1 MKNNGVEEFLNSGYI
16 FVIICFSI
24 SIILLLYLILK

>member
-1 MKNNGVEEFLNSGYI
+1 MRNNGVEEFLLGGYI

-24 SIILLLYLILK
+24 SIILLLLLILS